1 MRRQI
6 IEEHSFSDAAMKIGS
21 YIVDRAM
28 DPIIEAL
35 VRNPYGFH
43 SVENDFLRFRY
54 AITKPIGNTIPAML
68 VVFTI
73 DGDGTV
79 RLRHVEKADLPYGEI

>member
-6 IEEHSFSDAAMKIGS
+6 IEEHSFSDAAMKLGA

-35 VRNPYGFH
+35 VRNPYGFQKE
-43 SVENDFLRFRY
+43 EN
-54 AITKPIGNTIPAML
+54 
-68 VVFTI
+68 
-73 DGDGTV
+73 
-79 RLRHVEKADLPYGEI
+79 E